1 VTFNQNCQAIFF
13 QYRGF
18 LNTPEPVTSES
29 FIYRSL
35 LCQQRFLISR
45 KQVFTGGAIYSIILS
60 QASYM
65 LQRLENK
72 GVSMNEADSIESG
85 HARLDEN
92 HGNQQH

>member
-1 VTFNQNCQAIFF
+1 
-13 QYRGF
+13 
-18 LNTPEPVTSES
+18 
-29 FIYRSL
+29 
-35 LCQQRFLISR
+35 
-45 KQVFTGGAIYSIILS
+45 
-60 QASYM
+60 M